1 MRAFI
6 VAAIV
11 GLGSLPRAIAWGAA
25 GHEIV
30 ATIAQSYL
38 DPQVLNT
45 VCSILSSDPSV
56 DQVRGDGAPCYLSTV
71 ATWADKIRFRAR
83 WSSQLHFINAAGDHP
98 PDDCRFPGA
107 NGWAGKERANVLDAV
122 HNVSSILTDFMQGSS
137 SSAATGA
144 PELAQEALKFLVHFI
159 GDMHQ
164 PLHLSGRDRG
174 GNSDKVHWGNRCLI
188 AKAIRL
194 TPRNYTRPVALPF
207 LESSLRDAIYDP
219 YIRRI
224 VWEGFGSDQVSV
236 PPPPNSAVDAPWAP
250 QDVLAA
256 PRKPRPAA
264 RGPPLTSDSD
274 MICPY
279 GWTAPIHKLNCD
291 IVWPPELDNPE
302 THGRAPRREY
312 LELDTPKYSGRIE
325 KEWIVEKLLAQGGVR
340 LAGILNY
347 IFAPQQ

>member
-1 MRAFI
+1 MQ
-6 VAAIV
+6 
-11 GLGSLPRAIAWGAA
+11 LDPRAYIRPLSSPFWSHPRYASIHSRCDSRLGQPPTRYSLGRGRCVIPRSVSNIHILRLTFKTNK

-144 PELAQEALKFLVHFI
+144 TELAQEALKFLIHFI

-174 GNSDKVHWGNRCLI
+174 GNSDKVHWGNRVTSASAC
-188 AKAIRL
+188 K
-194 TPRNYTRPVALPF
+194 LPF
-207 LESSLRDAIYDP
+207 
-219 YIRRI
+219 
-224 VWEGFGSDQVSV
+224 
-236 PPPPNSAVDAPWAP
+236 
-250 QDVLAA
+250 
-256 PRKPRPAA
+256 
-264 RGPPLTSDSD
+264 
-274 MICPY
+274 
-279 GWTAPIHKLNCD
+279 
-291 IVWPPELDNPE
+291 
-302 THGRAPRREY
+302 
-312 LELDTPKYSGRIE
+312 
-325 KEWIVEKLLAQGGVR
+325 
-340 LAGILNY
+340 
-347 IFAPQQ
+347 